1 MTNSVEPTR
10 PPAEDLAGRLLEATV
25 GAMDV
30 LSVYLGEKLGYY
42 QALAKAGPA
51 TPGELARRTESNARY
66 AREWLEQQVTTG
78 ILAVDDPGAPGEER
92 RYSLPSEYE
101 AVLVDAT
108 SELFVA
114 PVGRFVTASM
124 ARVDGLLHAYRHG
137 GGVGWE
143 EFGADMRTAQ
153 SDFNRPFFLNS
164 LVPGYISQ
172 VPGLDVALTRP
183 GARVAEV
190 GPGGGWAAIAI
201 ARAYPGVTV
210 DGFELDAES
219 VAMARDHVARE
230 GLEGR
235 VVIHHRDAG
244 AAELEGQYDLV
255 AAFECIHD
263 LSDPV
268 SVLATM
274 KRLARDDGTVLVMD
288 ERVGEAFGAVGDFAE
303 RLFYGFSLS
312 VCLPDG
318 MSRQPS
324 VGTGTVMR
332 PATLAAYARE
342 AGFRDIEILPL
353 EHDLFRFYRLLG

>member
-1 MTNSVEPTR
+1 MKESAAIR
-10 PPAEDLAGRLLEATV
+10 PSAEELVGRLLESTV

-42 QALAKAGPA
+42 EALAKAGPA
-51 TPGELARRTESNARY
+51 TPGELARRTESNQRY

-78 ILAVDDPGAPGEER
+78 ILEVDDAGVPADTR
-92 RYSLPSEYE
+92 RYSLPPEYA
-101 AVLVDAT
+101 AVLVDRT

-114 PVGRFVTASM
+114 PVGRFVAASM
-124 ARVDGLLHAYRHG
+124 ARADGLLHAYRHG

-153 SDFNRPFFLNS
+153 SDFNRPFFMNS
-164 LVPGYISQ
+164 LVPEYISH
-172 VPGLDVALTRP
+172 VPGVDAALSRP

-201 ARAYPGVTV
+201 ARAYPGATV
-210 DGFELDAES
+210 DGFELDAAS
-219 VAMARDHVARE
+219 VEMARDHIARE
-230 GLEGR
+230 GVAGR
-235 VVIHHRDAG
+235 VEIHHRDAG
-244 AAELEGQYDLV
+244 ASGLEGKYDLV

-274 KRLARDDGTVLVMD
+274 RRLVKDDGTVLVMD
-288 ERVGEAFGAVGDFAE
+288 ERVGEAFGSVGDFAE

-324 VGTGTVMR
+324 AATGTVMR
-332 PATLAAYARE
+332 PAVLRDYARK
-342 AGFRDIEILPL
+342 AGFREVEILPL
-353 EHDLFRFYRLLG
+353 EHDLFRFYRLHR